1 MTSTTKSIARIAGI
15 TAISIAATLY
25 MMGAYL
31 ACVGLI

>member
-1 MTSTTKSIARIAGI
+1 MTSTAKNIGRVAGI
-15 TAISIAATLY
+15 AVISIAATLY